1 MKKFKIDKQTLRDLN
16 IFNEGSG
23 ANSIFNI
30 FKYTRTLGA
39 RERLTEIMHH
49 PSSDIDEVTLR
60 RDSIA
65 FFHKHK
71 INLDIRNE
79 EFDLISFYLKSDK
92 RRSKSNIIDAAADFV
107 TRNSSNDYYVIKTG
121 LKYLLK
127 FARYIL
133 EFVEE
138 NSKRDTPEYLVTI
151 FERITTIVKAGKL
164 KDAIFLDEN
173 KLTFFHVNKLDHAF
187 RGTEKDNI
195 NELLL
200 LAYELDIF
208 EHIAVVA
215 LKLGLTFPVYE
226 EGDDFKVSINGL
238 FHPGISNAVKNDIVF
253 DKDQNIVFLTGSN
266 MAGKSSLLKSL
277 GLAIYLA
284 QLGFPVPADQMKT
297 TVFNGLI
304 TTINLPDD
312 INAGLSHYY
321 SEVKRLKEVS
331 LTLLEC
337 DRIFIIFDELFR
349 GTNVKDAFD
358 ASLLI
363 ISELSF
369 VRNSAFLIS
378 THIVELAD
386 ELKKF
391 NNISFKYLDT
401 SFKDTKPVFTYKLMP
416 GVSKE
421 RLGMYIV
428 QNEGIVEII
437 RRSCHNDSIGFLFRR
452 DGSQHD

>member
-1 MKKFKIDKQTLRDLN
+1 MKKFNIDKQTLRDLN
-16 IFNEGSG
+16 IFNEGTG
-23 ANSIFNI
+23 ADSIYNI

-39 RERLTEIMHH
+39 RERLTELMYN
-49 PSSDIDEVTLR
+49 PSSDIHEITLR

-65 FFHKHK
+65 FFHRYK

-92 RRSKSNIIDAAADFV
+92 RRSKNNIIDTVADFA
-107 TRNSSNDYYVIKTG
+107 TRNSSNDYYIIKTG
-121 LKYLLK
+121 LRYLIK

-133 EFVEE
+133 GFIAE
-138 NSKRDTPEYLVTI
+138 NSKIDTPDYLVTI
-151 FERITTIVKAGKL
+151 FERITDIIEQGML
-164 KDAIFLDEN
+164 KDALLLNEFQL
-173 KLTFFHVNKLDHAF
+173 KFFQVNKLDHAF
-187 RGTEKDNI
+187 RGIEKQNI
-195 NELLL
+195 NELLR

-208 EHIAVVA
+208 ENVAAVA
-215 LKLGLTFPVYE
+215 SKMGFTFPVYE
-226 EGDDFKVSINGL
+226 EGVDFKVSINGL
-238 FHPGISNAVKNDIVF
+238 FHPSISNAVRNDIVF

-277 GLAIYLA
+277 GLIIYLA
-284 QLGFPVPADQMKT
+284 HLGFPVPADEMKT

-331 LTLLEC
+331 LTLLES
-337 DRIFIIFDELFR
+337 DRIFVIFDELFR

-401 SFKDTKPVFTYKLMP
+401 FFRDSKPVFTYRLTP
-416 GVSKE
+416 GVSEE

-437 RRSCHNDSIGFLFRR
+437 RKSYYNLGANP
-452 DGSQHD
+452 